1 MLPPSPL
8 PPTEEPLDAIVYDV
22 HPALAAAED
31 YPYAAQLAIVPKR
44 AAEAPYEAAAGKNPA
59 QRLIDALVKSL
70 PLLNIDAGRKAD
82 YVVPQRFGMSAIF
95 GIMTALAVLFGGLHY
110 MHAPPVVYLFFGV
123 QAIVICIAQMCQG
136 RTPRAASALAG
147 AILLPVFVML
157 GFLVADRHMTE
168 GLICFAIFS
177 IPFGAFLGY
186 LTGTCAAGV
195 FLLMDGLERYL
206 KGQRP
211 IFPTS
216 TGAPSHGAAV

>member
-1 MLPPSPL
+1 MLPSPPL
-8 PPTEEPLDAIVYDV
+8 PQTEEPLDAIVYDV
-22 HPALAAAED
+22 HPALAAVEA
-31 YPYAAQLAIVPKR
+31 YPYAARPAFTPKK
-44 AAEAPYEAAAGKNPA
+44 AADAPYGAAAGTNPA
-59 QRLIDALVKSL
+59 QRLIDALINSL

-95 GIMTALAVLFGGLHY
+95 GIMTALAVLFGALHY
-110 MHAPPVVYLFFGV
+110 MQAPPVVYLFFGV
-123 QAIVICIAQMCQG
+123 QAIVICIAQMFQG
-136 RTPRAASALAG
+136 QTPRAASALAG
-147 AILLPVFVML
+147 AILLPAFVML
-157 GFLVADRHMTE
+157 GVIYSDHGLAE
-168 GLICFAIFS
+168 GWICFAIFS

-216 TGAPSHGAAV
+216 TGSTSHGAAA